1 MRDFENFINSV
12 LPPASEEDMVMA
24 IRVLIEECN
33 ENSRQTAIEDPLHQ
47 QMKEVYLKLQADAF
61 DYGLTAEVSEMI
73 LENPGVDMV
82 TLDKW
87 IRNEWDL

>member
-1 MRDFENFINSV
+1 MKEIEILEQL
-12 LPPASEEDMVMA
+12 LPKVNMEDMQVA
-24 IRVLIEECN
+24 ISILIEECN
-33 ENSRQTAIEDPLHQ
+33 EECRETAIEDPLHQ
-47 QMKEVYLKLQADAF
+47 MERDIYLKLQADAF

>member
-1 MRDFENFINSV
+1 MKENIFEQL
-12 LPPASEEDMVMA
+12 LPKATMEDMQVA
-24 IRVLIEECN
+24 ISILIEECN
-33 ENSRQTAIEDPLHQ
+33 EECRETAIEDPLHQ
-47 QMKEVYLKLQADAF
+47 MEKDIYLKLQADAF
-61 DYGLTAEVSEMI
+61 DYGLIAEVSEMI

>member
-1 MRDFENFINSV
+1 MKEFLNSI
-12 LPPASEEDMVMA
+12 LPPVSEEDMVVA
-24 IRVLIEECN
+24 ISILIEEAD

-47 QMKEVYLKLQADAF
+47 MEKEIYLKLQEDAF
-61 DYGLTAEVSEMI
+61 DSGLIAEVSEMI

>member
-12 LPPASEEDMVMA
+12 LPPVSEEDMIMA
-24 IRVLIEECN
+24 VRVLIEECN
-33 ENSRQTAIEDPLHQ
+33 EDSRQTAIEDPLHQ
-47 QMKEVYLKLQADAF
+47 MEKEIYMKLQEDAF
-61 DYGLTAEVSEMI
+61 DTGLIAEVSEMI

-87 IRNEWDL
+87 IRNEYDL

>member
-1 MRDFENFINSV
+1 MKEIENFINSI
-12 LPPASEEDMVMA
+12 LPKTSEEDIAVA
-24 IRVLIEECN
+24 IRVLITECN
-33 ENSRQTAIEDPLHQ
+33 EDSRQTAIEDPLHQ
-47 QMKEVYLKLQADAF
+47 MEKEIYMKLQEDAF
-61 DYGLTAEVSEMI
+61 DSGLIAEVSEMI